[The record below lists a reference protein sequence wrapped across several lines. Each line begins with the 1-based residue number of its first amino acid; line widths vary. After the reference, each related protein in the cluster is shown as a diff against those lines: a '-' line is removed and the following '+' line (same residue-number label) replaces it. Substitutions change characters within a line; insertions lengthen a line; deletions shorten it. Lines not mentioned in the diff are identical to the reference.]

1 MLLSDDDHGRSHGCA
16 TGFTLVELLV
26 VIGIIAVL
34 VGILIPSLSGARA
47 TSQRVVCA
55 SNLRQ
60 VGVSLQNY
68 TARFKNR
75 MPWVQEPI
83 WRTYNANGRL
93 DWTADPTNATD
104 PTCAF
109 SFANVMKGF
118 IDDWRLLVCPSAVTG
133 YARDA
138 YRTTY
143 RIASADNVDGTPR
156 TWADLI
162 DPARPSYARSNTY
175 SLKIL
180 NGRQWKLEFADPLTG
195 KLTRGVGPYYL
206 LRDMVVTDP
215 NGNIRRPHP
224 GAKKNVGVTK
234 FGAINQLL
242 IDFSVTSEIDPNA
255 EYLIVAP

>member
-1 MLLSDDDHGRSHGCA
+1 MIWSDDRQRRSQGCA
-16 TGFTLVELLV
+16 AGFTLVELLV

-34 VGILIPSLSGARA
+34 IGILIPSLAGARQ

-68 TARFKNR
+68 VTRNKNR
-75 MPWVQEPI
+75 MPWVQEPL
-83 WRTYNANGRL
+83 WRTFNTNGRL
-93 DWTADPTNATD
+93 DWNADPTSTTD

-118 IDDWRLLVCPSAVTG
+118 IDDWRLLVCPSAVRG
-133 YARDA
+133 YPTDA
-138 YRTTY
+138 PRTTY
-143 RIASADNVDGTPR
+143 RIASADNVDGAAR
-156 TWADLI
+156 TYDQVI
-162 DPARPSYARSNTY
+162 GRGNSY
-175 SLKIL
+175 SLKYL
-180 NGRQWKLEFADPLTG
+180 NGRPWKLDYADPLNG
-195 KLTRGVGPYYL
+195 KITRGVGPYYL
-206 LRDMVVTDP
+206 LRDMVVTDS

-242 IDFSVTSEIDPNA
+242 IDFSVTSEIDPNS
-255 EYLIVAP
+255 EFLIVAP